1 MTLTRRAVLLAGT
14 AALAGCASAAPVTSA
29 TIQADLT
36 LLSNALNYLEPLVKA
51 VPGSA
56 AVYAQIVSALATVEQ
71 AEASAAPTTT
81 TLSTVTG
88 LLTAV
93 GPAIIGLFP
102 GGGTAVTIAEAVVS
116 LLPELES
123 LAGIAS
129 ATPNRR
135 VFMTVEAAHAV
146 LDKLPAARM

>member
-1 MTLTRRAVLLAGT
+1 MKLPRLTVLLACT
-14 AALAGCASAAPVTSA
+14 ALAGCAGAAPVTTA

-36 LLSNALNYLEPLVKA
+36 VLSNALNDLEPLVKA
-51 VPGSA
+51 APGSA
-56 AVYAQIVSALATVEQ
+56 AVYAQIVAALGTVEQ

-81 TLSTVTG
+81 TVSTITG

-135 VFMTVEAAHAV
+135 VFMSVEAAHAV